1 MTVERLYDLYYIK
14 KHIERIDDKIMRL
27 EESCDIRSPDLSGNP
42 RNPSPTNKLDELIPR
57 IADLQRERELLVLD
71 LEEIEKWIHSL
82 RHKDQL
88 IIRYRYED
96 RLTWQQVADAIG
108 GEETETSV
116 RSSHYRCIQD
126 SKNKK

>member
-27 EESCDIRSPDLSGNP
+27 EESCDIQSPDLSGRP
-42 RNPSPTNKLDELIPR
+42 HNPSPTNKLDDLIPT

-96 RLTWQQVADAIG
+96 RLTWQQVADKMGDGMSA
-108 GEETETSV
+108 ESCAHL
-116 RSSHYRCIQD
+116 HYRCVEI
-126 SKNKK
+126 NK